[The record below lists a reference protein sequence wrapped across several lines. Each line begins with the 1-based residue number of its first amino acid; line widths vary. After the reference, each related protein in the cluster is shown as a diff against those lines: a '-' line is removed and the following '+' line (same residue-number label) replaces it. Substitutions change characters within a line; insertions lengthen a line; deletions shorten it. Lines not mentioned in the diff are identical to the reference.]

1 MQRSILSKCDYPTVY
16 HCRTMRGGGRVEG
29 GSEREG
35 GRRGGGI
42 GGGREGCTGR
52 GRGVTRDKL

>member
-1 MQRSILSKCDYPTVY
+1 
-16 HCRTMRGGGRVEG
+16 MRGGGRVEG
-29 GSEREG
+29 GSEREGGRRGGGIGEGREG